1 MPISKIKAGGIN
13 DDAVTTAKIV
23 DGTVAAVDIADG
35 AVTSAKLSYP
45 LTTFSS
51 TGIDDNATSTAM
63 TLHSTN
69 NLLLGT
75 STNPFTVSGA
85 NGNLL
90 VSGRTNSSSVA
101 PLRVAKQGDNG
112 NIIDIVVGSTLVG
125 SIDSTSGSEDL
136 IINSSDDLFLRANGQ
151 DALQLYQSGGSL
163 QNITAYTHFLPNGT
177 NDIGASGAQW
187 RNLYLS
193 GGAYIGGTTAAN
205 YLDDYEEG
213 TSEVSVNGITAS
225 TNIVNMN
232 YVKVGSLVHIIGE
245 VVIAGKSANSG
256 NANFALPFA
265 PSGTHS
271 FSSTVGGTIHYN
283 TIASSID
290 YFGLYGGNASVYGN
304 DATGSFTNNYIH
316 SSNWTDGRIGFTL
329 TYTTF

>member
-35 AVTSAKLSYP
+35 AVTSAKLGNDSVTNAKIDAGAVDTTELADGAVTSAKLDTNIDISND
-45 LTTFSS
+45 LTVDNTVGIGTVTSPEGILHTAGSGDQTVKFQAGGEMKLELKIDGNTDGCSIRFSDGDAAS
-51 TGIDDNATSTAM
+51 RGQIRYQ
-63 TLHSTN
+63 HSTDAFVFY
-69 NLLLGT
+69 T
-75 STNPFTVSGA
+75 
-85 NGNLL
+85 NGN
-90 VSGRTNSSSVA
+90 SEK
-101 PLRVAKQGDNG
+101 LR
-112 NIIDIVVGSTLVG
+112 IPS
-125 SIDSTSGSEDL
+125 
-136 IINSSDDLFLRANGQ
+136 
-151 DALQLYQSGGSL
+151 SGG
-163 QNITAYTHFLPNGT
+163 ITFNG
-177 NDIGASGAQW
+177 D
-187 RNLYLS
+187 
-193 GGAYIGGTTAAN
+193 TAAAN
-205 YLDDYEEG
+205 ALDDYEEG
-213 TSEVSVNGITAS
+213 TSQVSVNGITAS
-225 TNIVNMN
+225 TNTVSMN

-245 VVIAGKSANSG
+245 VLISGKSANSG

-265 PSGTHS
+265 PSGTYS

-304 DATGSFTNNYIH
+304 DATGTFTNNYVH